1 MRHIKKRN
9 KRTLINN
16 WYKIMSEEIK
26 KEEEPV
32 KKINPN
38 LKLFTKENA
47 SEMGKR
53 GAKASAEARA
63 RRKSMREQ
71 LDILLS
77 MDNNQEN
84 VLVAMIRKALEGDVR
99 AMEFLRDTVGEKPTD
114 KMEADVKGEAS
125 INIIY
130 EDPTK

>member
-1 MRHIKKRN
+1 
-9 KRTLINN
+9 
-16 WYKIMSEEIK
+16 MSEVVRKVSERTGGLY
-26 KEEEPV
+26 
-32 KKINPN
+32 NDSN
-38 LKLFTKENA
+38 LKKFTKENA

-53 GAKASAEARA
+53 GAKASAETRA

-77 MDNNQEN
+77 SDNNQEN

-99 AMEFLRDTVGEKPTD
+99 AMEFIRDTVGEKPTD
-114 KMEADVKGEAS
+114 KMEADVKGEAN